1 LAGYIKLNILGK
13 EYSIK
18 SNLEEKSLNQI
29 SEYLNHKVTEVL
41 KTTKTVATNNILI
54 LTAMNIANDYFQEKN
69 HNEEIIATVDTKA
82 VNLIDYIDS
91 HT

>member
-1 LAGYIKLNILGK
+1 MAGYIKLNILGK

-54 LTAMNIANDYFQEKN
+54 LTAMNIANDYFQAQN
-69 HNEEIIATVDTKA
+69 LNEEIIAEVDTKA

>member
-69 HNEEIIATVDTKA
+69 LNEEIIDTVDTKA
-82 VNLIDYIDS
+82 VKLIDYIDS

>member
-1 LAGYIKLNILGK
+1 MAGYIKLNILGK

-69 HNEEIIATVDTKA
+69 LNEEIITTVDTKA

>member
-1 LAGYIKLNILGK
+1 MAGYIKLNILGK

-69 HNEEIIATVDTKA
+69 LNEEIVDTVDTKSGK
-82 VNLIDYIDS
+82 LIDYIDS

>member
-1 LAGYIKLNILGK
+1 MAGYIKLNILGK

-69 HNEEIIATVDTKA
+69 LNEEIIAKVDTKSDK
-82 VNLIDYIDS
+82 LIDYIDS

>member
-1 LAGYIKLNILGK
+1 LADHIKLNVLGK

-18 SNLEEKSLNQI
+18 SNLEEESLNEI
-29 SEYLNHKVTEVL
+29 SEYLNQKVAEVL

-54 LTAMNIANDYFQEKN
+54 LTAMNIANDYFQAKN
-69 HNEEIIATVDTKA
+69 RNEEIIATVDTKSG
-82 VNLIDYIDS
+82 NLIDYIDS